1 MLAGF
6 WHGIAGAIRT
16 TIIGVRQRRREGS
29 GFSREMETAWDAL
42 AAEDEGNLYLD
53 SDLAEKIYVAY
64 HVLDADPIKG
74 AQELPW
80 PT

>member
-1 MLAGF
+1 
-6 WHGIAGAIRT
+6 
-16 TIIGVRQRRREGS
+16 
-29 GFSREMETAWDAL
+29 METAWDAQ

>member
-1 MLAGF
+1 
-6 WHGIAGAIRT
+6 
-16 TIIGVRQRRREGS
+16 
-29 GFSREMETAWDAL
+29 METAWDAL

-74 AQELPW
+74 APRSFRGRRDSEKRQQERPEALAKAAKSRSEPG
-80 PT
+80 